1 MPAATAACRAGICP
15 APAVNTWPMI
25 TYSTKDAGTLAFS
38 RAPLMAMAP
47 SSLALKSFREP
58 INLPMGVR
66 APATITDVVMTTSSA
81 HPKADLTDPEKQIL
95 SLQVTV
101 V

>member
-47 SSLALKSFREP
+47 SSLALKSFR
-58 INLPMGVR
+58 
-66 APATITDVVMTTSSA
+66 
-81 HPKADLTDPEKQIL
+81 
-95 SLQVTV
+95 
-101 V
+101 